1 MAPISML
8 ILNLTRIPWGVFS
21 LLQWA
26 PSKCIYRPGLHKS
39 VTRNDLERN
48 TKPFGEYCRS
58 FKKSSVASKNMLRR
72 GLLDGAGEGFQG
84 EHTGFYSIN
93 LENSNKNLH
102 RHRVGAA
109 KIAWIAWIASKVA
122 PSLRRWQY
130 PGRINTALQPDHP
143 RQFAERSHPTLAPSG
158 RVEWRRARLIQVF
171 GRDGVCT
178 G

>member
-1 MAPISML
+1 MVTSCAISLHYHDIPASSFQMAPISML

-72 GLLDGAGEGFQG
+72 GLLDGAGG
-84 EHTGFYSIN
+84 SC
-93 LENSNKNLH
+93 
-102 RHRVGAA
+102 
-109 KIAWIAWIASKVA
+109 VA
-122 PSLRRWQY
+122 PRGDVGSL
-130 PGRINTALQPDHP
+130 PAGLQPD
-143 RQFAERSHPTLAPSG
+143 
-158 RVEWRRARLIQVF
+158 V
-171 GRDGVCT
+171 
-178 G
+178 